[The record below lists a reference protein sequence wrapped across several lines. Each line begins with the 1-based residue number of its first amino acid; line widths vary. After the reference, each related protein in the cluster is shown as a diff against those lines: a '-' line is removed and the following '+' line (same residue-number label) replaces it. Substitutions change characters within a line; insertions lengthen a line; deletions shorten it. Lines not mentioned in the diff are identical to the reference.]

1 MNHRSMIKKLILSL
15 LLFSITAASKAQHCP
30 FDMSAIVVV
39 NIHTDKDT
47 ALLTGLSISLV
58 DSNGKWVADFWQN
71 PPRTTFKGYIDNE
84 NPAQPKRIR
93 FPFAKDNYVWVTRS
107 RFKLE
112 QYNIKISYT
121 RPDKKKDLF
130 ESIIISAT
138 NDDVYSLCGTYDE
151 EIYPAWMLNDKQHS
165 YKPIEV
171 VVKVK

>member
-1 MNHRSMIKKLILSL
+1 MNHGDMIKYFILSL
-15 LLFSITAASKAQHCP
+15 FLLLITAKIKAQHCP
-30 FDMSAIVVV
+30 FDMSGIIVVK
-39 NIHTDKDT
+39 IYTDKDT
-47 ALLTGLSISLV
+47 ALLKGLTISLI

-84 NPAQPKRIR
+84 NPAEPKRIR
-93 FPFAKDNYVWVTRS
+93 FPFAKDNYVLVTRS

-130 ESIIISAT
+130 ETLIISAT

-151 EIYPAWMLNDKQHS
+151 EIYPGWMLNDKQYA
-165 YKPIEV
+165 YKPVEV

>member
-1 MNHRSMIKKLILSL
+1 M
-15 LLFSITAASKAQHCP
+15 
-30 FDMSAIVVV
+30 V

-47 ALLTGLSISLV
+47 ALLTGLTLSIV

-84 NPAQPKRIR
+84 NPARPKRIR

-121 RPDKKKDLF
+121 RPDKRKISLKASLYPPPMMMCTHSAALMTKKF
-130 ESIIISAT
+130 IRPG
-138 NDDVYSLCGTYDE
+138 C
-151 EIYPAWMLNDKQHS
+151 
-165 YKPIEV
+165 
-171 VVKVK
+171 

>member
-1 MNHRSMIKKLILSL
+1 MIKQCFLSFFIML
-15 LLFSITAASKAQHCP
+15 LTATARAQHCP
-30 FDMSAIVVV
+30 FDNSGIIVVNV
-39 NIHTDKDT
+39 HTDKDT
-47 ALLTGLSISLV
+47 ALLTGLKISLI

-71 PPRTTFKGYIDNE
+71 PPHTTFKGYIDNE
-84 NPAQPKRIR
+84 NPARPKRIR
-93 FPFAKDNYVWVTRS
+93 FPFAKDNYVLVTRS

-130 ESIIISAT
+130 ETLIIAAT

-151 EIYPAWMLNDKQHS
+151 EVYPGRMLNDKQYT
-165 YKPIEV
+165 YKPVEV